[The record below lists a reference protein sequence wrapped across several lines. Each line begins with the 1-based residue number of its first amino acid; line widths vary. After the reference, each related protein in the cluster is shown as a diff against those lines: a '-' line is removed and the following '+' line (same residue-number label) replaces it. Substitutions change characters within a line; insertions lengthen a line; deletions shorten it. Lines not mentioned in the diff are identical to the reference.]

1 MTTLT
6 PLPRQHGIRMSVL
19 TVNRWQT
26 LYMRKWTVGG
36 GVIFD
41 ADRILMVQNHRRGGR
56 TDWST
61 PGGVIDEGETVV
73 QGLTREVKEETGLAV
88 ASWVGPI
95 YTISAEAPEMDWTL
109 RVEVHQATGFSG
121 DIQIEDPDGIV
132 REVQWFTRDLL
143 PSLLEGQQLWLRE
156 PLLSYLDEQLPDDA
170 HFNYRVLGNEAG
182 QLRAERV

>member
-56 TDWST
+56 THWST
-61 PGGVIDEGETVV
+61 PGGVIYESEKDI
-73 QGLTREVKEETGLAV
+73 QGQTREIKKKTRCFHVFACKMLKCRYDFFRKILKMIDFHRENQQGVKLFLHTPL
-88 ASWVGPI
+88 VGVLLKLI
-95 YTISAEAPEMDWTL
+95 LSILIFIMMLQYYTSSINSP
-109 RVEVHQATGFSG
+109 QN
-121 DIQIEDPDGIV
+121 IN
-132 REVQWFTRDLL
+132 
-143 PSLLEGQQLWLRE
+143 
-156 PLLSYLDEQLPDDA
+156 SY
-170 HFNYRVLGNEAG
+170 
-182 QLRAERV
+182 

>member
-6 PLPRQHGIRMSVL
+6 PRPRQHGIRMSVL

-41 ADRILMVQNHRRGGR
+41 ADRILMVHNHRSGGR

-73 QGLTREVKEETGLAV
+73 QGLTREVKEEIFFFFDRGL
-88 ASWVGPI
+88 WEI

-121 DIQIEDPDGIV
+121 DIQIEDPD
-132 REVQWFTRDLL
+132 L
-143 PSLLEGQQLWLRE
+143 SLI
-156 PLLSYLDEQLPDDA
+156 
-170 HFNYRVLGNEAG
+170 HI
-182 QLRAERV
+182 

>member
-1 MTTLT
+1 M
-6 PLPRQHGIRMSVL
+6 
-19 TVNRWQT
+19 
-26 LYMRKWTVGG
+26 
-36 GVIFD
+36 
-41 ADRILMVQNHRRGGR
+41 
-56 TDWST
+56 ST

-73 QGLTREVKEETGLAV
+73 QGLTRDVQEETGLAV
-88 ASWVGPI
+88 ASWVWSI

-156 PLLSYLDEQLPDDA
+156 PLLSYLDERLPDDA
-170 HFNYRVLGNEAG
+170 HFNYRVL
-182 QLRAERV
+182 Q